1 MKNVVNRALAAKKN
15 SLRYLCAVVMMLGMS
30 VNAWGWTIT
39 LHKGIGGY
47 TTTSHTGGVA
57 LPDADD
63 VGEFE
68 FMNVWMKS
76 PVVSTDDYW
85 TGHNYYDK
93 GATNFTEADG
103 DLYALYYYYN
113 SSTTEYFYT
122 TYPAGA
128 SRTISFSVGY
138 GDAPSNRSGSTIT
151 LPAIPD
157 VCDDAADNGWAPYGW
172 ATAAVA
178 ANSTSVSGFVG
189 RPGDTYYPDANRTL
203 YAVYKKGSTLSSANY
218 NLVTASNST
227 SNMPSDGYVTLT
239 NNTSSSNHISN
250 TLTTSGST
258 NYWISQIGSS
268 NGASWN
274 ASPKNYMTVTNAAC
288 VWEII
293 SFYDETD
300 SKTYYKFRN
309 LDNNT
314 YVALGSTLSSGGD
327 NYAHGALLTDGSN
340 TKAHWEIDKAYATG
354 FRFKNRGTGYYLYL
368 GTNGYRGKEVVPN
381 NESAYAI
388 VICRKADEPASS
400 GAKYQSAL
408 SDCGYQV
415 TYNGNGKNG
424 GGNPPTDNTV
434 YTSGATVTVL
444 GNSNSMTKT
453 GYTFSGWN
461 TSPDGNGTDRA
472 ASSTFSITS
481 DVTLYAKWVA
491 KEYTVNLNKDGGS
504 GGSTSVTATYD
515 AAMPSAGSAPTFS
528 GYDFGGYYAE
538 VGGGGTQYY
547 DATPSSG
554 HVWDVDV
561 NPSTIYAKWTQEVTL
576 NKNGGAADK
585 SVTVTYHGA
594 GTSSFTAVTRDGY
607 DCTGYWD
614 ATSGGNKVITDAGA
628 LVSYSAAVED
638 YINSSGKWCHS
649 GGTTLYAQWSAKTYT
664 VTLNQ
669 GDGTGGSTGVTATY
683 GSDMPSATMPTA
695 PTGYTFAGYY
705 YGETIYYNADGSSA
719 RAWDIADDATL
730 TARYTINTPT
740 LTVASVDDV
749 TITATPSGG
758 DAIDE
763 TSFETVNYNTSV
775 ALAYTGLTA
784 NYYFEGWDVY
794 ETGNSGNKVTVS
806 NNSFTMP
813 NYHVTVSAIVR
824 ANTSIKAW
832 CPVIT
837 LGPTDEV
844 VSPILVT
851 SVKDQSVKAV
861 RTLHLTVTGAATPA
875 AAVTLSGTNLEFYKS
890 DGTLITGSNLTCSSY
905 ALDATIYVAYNPT
918 GDYSDDSWSAP
929 DITASCSST
938 DVTVSDLVNVRRLP
952 DNGTGSGQG
961 FVIAAKVGDE
971 WVALP
976 SAMSAGAQDGLP
988 ITVDDDEN
996 PTEATLAPT
1005 SARYNLYNVYKSSST
1020 NDRHKVYGDY
1030 AYLAGSGSKALKAA
1044 PSGVNLSL
1052 GVNVTPGTYSGGAA
1066 EPANIEWLLSTTDK
1080 KKYTITNNGRSAQL
1094 KYYTTHDKFGMYSS
1108 GSQVITAFRL
1118 LPATFYEEAPMQ
1130 VVEWKA
1136 NSIVVM
1142 YTGSETTATTK
1153 VGTNSASSSQALASR
1168 KLTHGIY
1175 ELTTDQALTSND
1187 GAALEIS
1194 FGDGSTRKIVEV
1206 PIIIT
1211 GNRTA
1216 TDGHAAQ
1223 DVVICDGGK
1232 LTAATT
1238 SYDYYN
1244 IYVYGGGK
1252 LDIPTGTSLSVN
1264 NIILRAGGLST
1275 SGIGSSPSATYQY
1288 VYPQVG
1294 LIGTLTSA
1302 EANIQYEYITDYDH
1316 WYHFCLPFDGTLS
1329 TIHYPMEYYGD
1340 NVTEDNTGSWI
1351 VKRYAGEIRATGN
1364 YNAWVDIETESATA
1378 VSAGHGYI
1386 FWGAPKKISVGG
1398 ASKQRSKWGIQRIAM
1413 PIADF
1418 STAAAAEAAN
1428 KSVGDLSSYSSVPGN
1443 SGQLNDQ
1450 GWNLIGNPYLVNLSG
1465 LTTTSLKTGKLVH
1478 VEDASG
1484 NWTGRWE
1491 SNGDS
1496 YRYITVP
1503 SEHFD
1508 TYEARALSYFD
1519 GSTLAKTLQAG
1530 QTFFV
1535 QMDGENT
1542 AVQFAASDRKA
1553 MMPALLASTAT
1564 DVETGILMSDDTHSD
1579 EVNFWVKDGKTA
1591 DYEQNADYPKTMNQT
1606 NFNIYGVHEVGNL
1619 SWVAIGPEVAEG
1631 EMPIGFQVPAAGD
1644 YLLSLSESYGI
1655 TDLEHVYVTDHQM
1668 NPEVTVDLLY
1678 DAYEFHVNNAETNN
1692 TRFTVS
1698 ILLKSQTPDNPDD
1711 PGTGLEDVRWLM
1723 NKSMKFI
1730 YQDNLYIIRN
1740 GVIYDATGKRVREI
1754 NK

>member
-1 MKNVVNRALAAKKN
+1 MKNYTKYICLFLMV
-15 SLRYLCAVVMMLGMS
+15 LGIS
-30 VNAWGWTIT
+30 FSQQAWGWTIT
-39 LHKGIGGY
+39 LHSGLGGS
-47 TTTSHTGGVA
+47 TTTSHTQGIA
-57 LPDADD
+57 LPTYED
-63 VGEFE
+63 VGSWEAYG
-68 FMNVWMKS
+68 VWVKTTYNS
-76 PVVSTDDYW
+76 SSYPSYGT
-85 TGHNYYDK
+85 YYGQ
-93 GATNFTEADG
+93 GATNFAEADG
-103 DLYALYYYYN
+103 NLYALYYYNGTY
-113 SSTTEYFYT
+113 STSPSVT
-122 TYPAGA
+122 
-128 SRTISFSVGY
+128 SRTITFSVGY
-138 GDAPSNRSGSTIT
+138 GDAPSNLSGSSIT
-151 LPAIPD
+151 LPNIPAL
-157 VCDDAADNGWAPYGW
+157 CSSATEAGWFAYGW
-172 ATAAVA
+172 STSSVA
-178 ANSTSVSGFVG
+178 ANSSSATIVG
-189 RPGDTYYPDANRTL
+189 GPGETYYPDANRTL
-203 YAVYKKGSTLSSANY
+203 YAVYQKGGSALSSSTAFVKQTGTMPAPGSYVILTKVQGPSTAVSNTI
-218 NLVTASNST
+218 NGKVIEGIGEGQVTYSTNMTT
-227 SNMPSDGYVTLT
+227 SNANCVWVIDEPAAGHYTFRNIVTGKYIGLNSDG
-239 NNTSSSNHISN
+239 
-250 TLTTSGST
+250 
-258 NYWISQIGSS
+258 
-268 NGASWN
+268 
-274 ASPKNYMTVTNAAC
+274 
-288 VWEII
+288 
-293 SFYDETD
+293 D
-300 SKTYYKFRN
+300 
-309 LDNNT
+309 
-314 YVALGSTLSSGGD
+314 
-327 NYAHGALLTDGSN
+327 GALLDAVSNYAKWTVVKKTDN
-340 TKAHWEIDKAYATG
+340 G
-354 FRFKNRGTGYYLYL
+354 FFFTNVGKSGYYLNYDSGWKGKSSYH
-368 GTNGYRGKEVVPN
+368 GTNDHIYIWKYT
-381 NESAYAI
+381 ESLT
-388 VICRKADEPASS
+388 VS
-400 GAKYQSAL
+400 GAKYQST
-408 SDCGYQV
+408 SMCGYTV
-415 TYNGNGKNG
+415 TYNDNGKTSG
-424 GGNPPTDNTV
+424 SVPTDNTV
-434 YTSGATVTVL
+434 YSSGSTVTVK
-444 GNSNSMTKT
+444 GNTGSLAKT
-453 GYTFSGWN
+453 GYTFGGWN
-461 TSPDGNGTDRA
+461 TSPAGTGTNYA
-472 ASSTFSITS
+472 AGSGTFSITS
-481 DVTLYAKWVA
+481 DITLYAKWTA
-491 KEYTVNLNKDGGS
+491 KEYTVNLDKEGGS
-504 GGSTSVTATYD
+504 GGSSSVTATYD
-515 AAMPSAGSAPTFS
+515 AAMPSAGSAPTLS
-528 GYDFGGYYAE
+528 GYTFGGYYGSVA
-538 VGGGGTQYY
+538 GGGTQYY
-547 DATPSSG
+547 DATPSSA
-554 HVWDVDV
+554 HTWNVDTD
-561 NPSTIYAKWTQEVTL
+561 PSTIYAKWTQVVTL
-576 NKNGGAADK
+576 DKNTGSSDG
-585 SVTVTYHGA
+585 SVTVTLHGS
-594 GTSSFTAVTRDGY
+594 GTSSFTPATKTGY
-607 DCTGYWD
+607 NCTGYFD
-614 ATSGGNKVITDAGA
+614 ATSDGHEVISNAGA
-628 LVSYSAAVED
+628 LKTYSSD
-638 YINSSGKWCHS
+638 ISSYINSSGKWAHS
-649 GGTTLYAQWSAKTYT
+649 GATTLYAQWEAKTYT
-664 VTLNQ
+664 VSFNQ
-669 GDGTGGSTGVTATY
+669 NGGSGGSSSVTATY
-683 GSDMPSATMPTA
+683 GSAMPDADMPSTP
-695 PTGYTFAGYY
+695 PTGSTFAGYY
-705 YGETIYYNADGSSA
+705 YGETQYYDKDGESA
-719 RAWDIADDATL
+719 HVWDIAEDVTL
-730 TARYTINTPT
+730 MARWTTNTPT
-740 LTVASVDDV
+740 LAVASVGGDNV
-749 TITATPSGG
+749 TITATPASS
-758 DAIDE
+758 DAITE
-763 TSFETVNYNTSV
+763 GNSASV
-775 ALAYTGLTA
+775 AYDKTITL
-784 NYYFEGWDVY
+784 NYSSLSSDYHWVGWNVY
-794 ETGNSGNKVTVS
+794 ETSTGNAVTVTGAGDGATFS
-806 NNSFTMP
+806 MP
-813 NYHVTVSAIVR
+813 DYNVTVSAIIYKK
-824 ANTSIKAW
+824 ANIKAW
-832 CPVIT
+832 CPVINLELSSGST
-837 LGPTDEV
+837 
-844 VSPILVT
+844 PILVT
-851 SVKDQSVKAV
+851 SVGGQSVKAT
-861 RTLHLTVTGAATPA
+861 RTLHLTVSGAATPA
-875 AAVTLSGTNLEFYKS
+875 AVVTISGTGLEFY
-890 DGTLITGSNLTCSSY
+890 DGTTKITSENLTCSSY
-905 ALDATIYVAYNPT
+905 ALDKTITVAYAPSTYVDEN
-918 GDYSDDSWSAP
+918 WVAP
-929 DITASCSST
+929 DITVSCSGT
-938 DVTVSDLVNVRRLP
+938 DIIKSNLVNARCLP
-952 DNGTGSGQG
+952 NNGTSTGNG

-971 WVALP
+971 WLALP
-976 SAMSAGAQDGLP
+976 SSMSSGAQSGLP
-988 ITVDDDEN
+988 IAVDDDN
-996 PTEATLAPT
+996 DPTEVTLAPS
-1005 SARYNLYNVYKSSST
+1005 SARYNLYNVYKSIGS
-1020 NDRHKVYGDY
+1020 NDRHKEYGTY
-1030 AYLAGSGSKALKAA
+1030 AYLAGSGTKALKAA

-1080 KKYTITNNGRSAQL
+1080 KNYTITNNGRSAQL
-1094 KYYTTHDKFGMYSS
+1094 KYYTTHDKFGMYSYS
-1108 GSQVITAFRL
+1108 SQVITEFRL

-1136 NSIVVM
+1136 NSVVVM

-1153 VGTNSASSSQALASR
+1153 VGNNDPSSSQTLANN

-1175 ELTTDQALTSND
+1175 ELTTDQTLTSND

-1364 YNAWVDIETESATA
+1364 YNAWVNIENESATA
-1378 VSAGHGYI
+1378 VTAGHGYI
-1386 FWGAPKKISVGG
+1386 FWGAPKKVSVGG
-1398 ASKQRSKWGIQRIAM
+1398 AAKLRQQWGIQRIAM

-1443 SGQLNDQ
+1443 SGQINDQ

-1465 LTTTSLKTGKLVH
+1465 LTSTSLKTGKLIH
-1478 VEDASG
+1478 VDDAGG
-1484 NWTGRWE
+1484 NWTGRWV

-1503 SEHFD
+1503 SEHFE